1 MHAPALRQ
9 KTVRS
14 CAKLLAVAEQAEVKS
29 VKCCLDPSRRFVP
42 NVNLNFGLRSFS
54 DLLKLLVCGIFASW
68 TDASYVGYASGTST
82 SGPIKK
88 SRGHRKRLVQLVLA
102 LGLSTPGRMEE
113 VPRLNRRMVS

>member
-1 MHAPALRQ
+1 M
-9 KTVRS
+9 
-14 CAKLLAVAEQAEVKS
+14 
-29 VKCCLDPSRRFVP
+29 
-42 NVNLNFGLRSFS
+42 NLNFGLRSFS